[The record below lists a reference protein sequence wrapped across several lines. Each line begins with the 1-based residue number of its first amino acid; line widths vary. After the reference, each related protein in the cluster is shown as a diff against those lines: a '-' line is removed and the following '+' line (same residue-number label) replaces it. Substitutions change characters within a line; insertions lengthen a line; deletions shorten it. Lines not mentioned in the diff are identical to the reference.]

1 MNEKLSSQVS
11 DSIKY
16 TLEDLSSEFIEELSE
31 EELQQIVGGGRS
43 FFGVLNDV
51 FNGHNSAVS
60 KTVNGLFKGKL
71 PDRKTAERVVVPL
84 DWQVIRGLFF

>member
-31 EELQQIVGGGRS
+31 EELQQIVGGRS
-43 FFGVLNDV
+43 FFGVLNGV
-51 FNGHNSAVS
+51 INGHSKAVS
-60 KTVNGLFKGKL
+60 QSVNGLFQGKL
-71 PDRKTAERVVVPL
+71 PDKETAKKVVVPL
-84 DWQVIRGLFF
+84 DWQLIRGLFF